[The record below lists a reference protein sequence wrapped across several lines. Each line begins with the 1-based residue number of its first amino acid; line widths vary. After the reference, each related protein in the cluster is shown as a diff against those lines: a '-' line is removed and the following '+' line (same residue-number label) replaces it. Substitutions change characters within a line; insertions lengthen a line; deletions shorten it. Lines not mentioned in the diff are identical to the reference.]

1 MWVHCGSTWVKFR
14 IDCVCVCVR
23 ACYDWRE
30 GEGGSMMYMC
40 VRVCVCVDY
49 FLTQVAFFFFL
60 MPRRDTARRYRGF
73 PQPLNLILFPPF

>member
-30 GEGGSMMYMC
+30 GEGESMMYMC
-40 VRVCVCVDY
+40 VRVCVS
-49 FLTQVAFFFFL
+49 
-60 MPRRDTARRYRGF
+60 
-73 PQPLNLILFPPF
+73 IIS